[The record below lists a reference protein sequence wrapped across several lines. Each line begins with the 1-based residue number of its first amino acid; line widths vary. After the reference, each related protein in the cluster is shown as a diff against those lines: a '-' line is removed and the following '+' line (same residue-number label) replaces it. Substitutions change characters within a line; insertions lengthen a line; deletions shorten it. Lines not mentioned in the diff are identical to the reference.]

1 MEKKFEYI
9 QNITDKLLVKC
20 YCPDEKRIVVED
32 GVTMIGPSAF
42 FGSKTEEIVLPG
54 SIKRI
59 YDKAFMRCESL
70 ERIVIG
76 RNNLE
81 EIGDCVLNGCVNLQ
95 EISFASAFELEA
107 EAFQVFSK
115 ACQVFSRLVNSCTRT
130 YYFMNAD
137 KAVAKM
143 KQVFTKR
150 RRNMTLKISA
160 GKKEI
165 VIPRY
170 VDTISKAL
178 LEKIAF
184 NALLEGL
191 DERTP
196 KEDIAFDN
204 NGWALNEF
212 LSHNMN
218 DAKCSFLTAMEFY
231 FLEKDKSA
239 LQYLKSHV
247 TEGCQILTTEKED
260 YLMAEFVKMD
270 IMDEEELNYA
280 MQVALDN
287 GLTTAAAYILNS
299 MDKKKKTKLKI

>member
-1 MEKKFEYI
+1 MEKRFVYI

-20 YCPDEKRIVVED
+20 YCTDEKKIVVED

-42 FGSKTEEIVLPG
+42 FGSKTEEIVLPD

-76 RNNLE
+76 GNNLE

-107 EAFQVFSK
+107 EAFQVFS
-115 ACQVFSRLVNSCTRT
+115 RLVNSCTRT

-143 KQVFTKR
+143 KQVFAKR
-150 RRNMTLKISA
+150 RRDMTLKISA

-204 NGWALNEF
+204 HGWTLNGF

-231 FLEKDKSA
+231 FLEKDKGA
-239 LQYLKSHV
+239 LQYLKSHA

-260 YLMAEFVKMD
+260 YLMTEFVKMN
-270 IMDEEELNYA
+270 IMDEKELNYA

-299 MDKKKKTKLKI
+299 LDKKKKTKLKI

>member
-20 YCPDEKRIVVED
+20 YCPDEKKIVVED

-76 RNNLE
+76 GNSLE

-107 EAFQVFSK
+107 EAFR
-115 ACQVFSRLVNSCTRT
+115 VFSRLVNSCIRT

-160 GKKEI
+160 GKKGI

-170 VDTISKAL
+170 VNTL
-178 LEKIAF
+178 LGKIAF

-196 KEDIAFDN
+196 KEDTAFDA
-204 NGWALNEF
+204 NGWTLDEF
-212 LSHNMN
+212 LTHNMN
-218 DAKCSFLTAMEFY
+218 DAKCSFLTVMEFY

-239 LQYLKSHV
+239 LQYLKSHA

-260 YLMAEFVKMD
+260 YLMTEFVKMD
-270 IMDEEELNYA
+270 IMDEKELNYA
-280 MQVALDN
+280 MQAAIDN

-299 MDKKKKTKLKI
+299 LDKKKKTKLKI

>member
-20 YCPDEKRIVVED
+20 YCTDEKKIVVED

-76 RNNLE
+76 GNNLE
-81 EIGDCVLNGCVNLQ
+81 EIGAWILDGCLNLQ
-95 EISFASAFELEA
+95 EVSFISALDEDVFPTFSDLASNFI
-107 EAFQVFSK
+107 K
-115 ACQVFSRLVNSCTRT
+115 A
-130 YYFMNAD
+130 YYFMKAD
-137 KAVAKM
+137 KAVSKM
-143 KQVFTKR
+143 DRVFTER
-150 RRNMTLKISA
+150 RRNMTIKVSA
-160 GKKEI
+160 GEKEI
-165 VIPRY
+165 VIPKY
-170 VDTISKAL
+170 VPTTSRTL
-178 LEKIAF
+178 LRKIAF

-191 DERTP
+191 DERAS

-204 NGWALNEF
+204 NGWTLNGF
-212 LSHNMN
+212 LRHNMN

-239 LQYLKSHV
+239 LQYLKSHA
-247 TEGCQILTTEKED
+247 TEGCQVLTTEKED
-260 YLMAEFVKMD
+260 YLMTEFAKMD
-270 IMDEEELNYA
+270 IMDEKELNYA

-299 MDKKKKTKLKI
+299 LDKKKKTKLKI

>member
-9 QNITDKLLVKC
+9 QNITDKLLAKC
-20 YCPDEKRIVVED
+20 YCPDEKKIVVED

-54 SIKRI
+54 SIERI

-76 RNNLE
+76 GNSLE

-95 EISFASAFELEA
+95 EISFASAFEWEK
-107 EAFQVFSK
+107 EAF
-115 ACQVFSRLVNSCTRT
+115 QVFSRLVNSCIKT

-160 GKKEI
+160 GKKGI

-170 VDTISKAL
+170 VDTTSKTL
-178 LEKIAF
+178 LGKIAF

-191 DERTP
+191 DERASR
-196 KEDIAFDN
+196 EDTAFDA
-204 NGWALNEF
+204 NGWTLDEF
-212 LSHNMN
+212 LTHNVN
-218 DAKCSFLTAMEFY
+218 DAKCCFLTAMEFY

-239 LQYLKSHV
+239 FQYLKSHA
-247 TEGCQILTTEKED
+247 TEGCQMLTTEKED
-260 YLMAEFVKMD
+260 YLMTEFVKMD
-270 IMDEEELNYA
+270 IMDEKELNYA
-280 MQVALDN
+280 MQAAIDN

-299 MDKKKKTKLKI
+299 LDKKKKTKLQI

>member
-20 YCPDEKRIVVED
+20 YCPDEKKIVVED

-42 FGSKTEEIVLPG
+42 FGSKAEEIVLPG

-59 YDKAFMRCESL
+59 YDKAFMHCESL
-70 ERIVIG
+70 ERIAIG
-76 RNNLE
+76 GNNLE

-95 EISFASAFELEA
+95 EISFASAFELEK
-107 EAFQVFSK
+107 EAFRTFS
-115 ACQVFSRLVNSCTRT
+115 SLVNSCIRT

-170 VDTISKAL
+170 D
-178 LEKIAF
+178 
-184 NALLEGL
+184 
-191 DERTP
+191 D
-196 KEDIAFDN
+196 
-204 NGWALNEF
+204 GWT
-212 LSHNMN
+212 LSGFIRHNMN

-239 LQYLKSHV
+239 LQYLKSHA

-260 YLMAEFVKMD
+260 YLMTEFVKMD
-270 IMDEEELNYA
+270 IMDEKELNYA

-299 MDKKKKTKLKI
+299 LNKKKKPKLKV

>member
-20 YCPDEKRIVVED
+20 YCPDEKKIVVED

-54 SIKRI
+54 SIERI

-70 ERIVIG
+70 KRIVIG
-76 RNNLE
+76 GNNLE
-81 EIGDCVLNGCVNLQ
+81 EIGAWILDGCLNLQ
-95 EISFASAFELEA
+95 EVSFISALDEGVFQTFSDLASNFI
-107 EAFQVFSK
+107 K
-115 ACQVFSRLVNSCTRT
+115 TC
-130 YYFMNAD
+130 YFMKAD
-137 KAVAKM
+137 KAVSKM
-143 KQVFTKR
+143 DRVFTER
-150 RRNMTLKISA
+150 HRNMTIKVSA

-170 VDTISKAL
+170 VNAISKTL
-178 LEKIAF
+178 LGKIAF

-204 NGWALNEF
+204 NGWTLNEF
-212 LSHNMN
+212 LRHNMN

-231 FLEKDKSA
+231 FLEKDKGA
-239 LQYLKSHV
+239 LQYLKRYRKD
-247 TEGCQILTTEKED
+247 G
-260 YLMAEFVKMD
+260 
-270 IMDEEELNYA
+270 
-280 MQVALDN
+280 
-287 GLTTAAAYILNS
+287 
-299 MDKKKKTKLKI
+299 

>member
-20 YCPDEKRIVVED
+20 YCPDEKKIVVED

-54 SIKRI
+54 SIERI

-76 RNNLE
+76 GNSLE
-81 EIGDCVLNGCVNLQ
+81 EIGAWILDGCLNLQ
-95 EISFASAFELEA
+95 EVSFISALDEGVFQTFSDLASNFI
-107 EAFQVFSK
+107 K
-115 ACQVFSRLVNSCTRT
+115 TC
-130 YYFMNAD
+130 YFMKAD
-137 KAVAKM
+137 KAVSKM
-143 KQVFTKR
+143 DRVFTER
-150 RRNMTLKISA
+150 HRNMTIKVSA

-170 VDTISKAL
+170 VNAISKTL
-178 LEKIAF
+178 LGKIAF

-204 NGWALNEF
+204 NGWTLNEF
-212 LSHNMN
+212 LRHNMN

-231 FLEKDKSA
+231 FLEKDKGA
-239 LQYLKSHV
+239 LQYLKSHA

-260 YLMAEFVKMD
+260 YLMTEFVKMD
-270 IMDEEELNYA
+270 IMDEKELNYA

-287 GLTTAAAYILNS
+287 GRTTAAAYILNS
-299 MDKKKKTKLKI
+299 LDKKKKTKLKI

>member
-20 YCPDEKRIVVED
+20 YCPDEKKIVVED

-76 RNNLE
+76 GNSLE

-107 EAFQVFSK
+107 EAFR
-115 ACQVFSRLVNSCTRT
+115 VFSRLVNSCIRT

-150 RRNMTLKISA
+150 RRNMTLKIS
-160 GKKEI
+160 GGPGRKDTKG
-165 VIPRY
+165 RY
-170 VDTISKAL
+170 R
-178 LEKIAF
+178 F
-184 NALLEGL
+184 
-191 DERTP
+191 RRQ
-196 KEDIAFDN
+196 
-204 NGWALNEF
+204 W
-212 LSHNMN
+212 M
-218 DAKCSFLTAMEFY
+218 DA
-231 FLEKDKSA
+231 
-239 LQYLKSHV
+239 
-247 TEGCQILTTEKED
+247 
-260 YLMAEFVKMD
+260 
-270 IMDEEELNYA
+270 
-280 MQVALDN
+280 
-287 GLTTAAAYILNS
+287 
-299 MDKKKKTKLKI
+299 

>member
-1 MEKKFEYI
+1 MEKRFVYI

-20 YCPDEKRIVVED
+20 YCTDEKKIVVED

-76 RNNLE
+76 GNSLE
-81 EIGDCVLNGCVNLQ
+81 EIGAWILDGCLNLQ
-95 EISFASAFELEA
+95 EVSFISALDEGVFQTFSDLASNFI
-107 EAFQVFSK
+107 
-115 ACQVFSRLVNSCTRT
+115 RT

-150 RRNMTLKISA
+150 HRNMTIKVSA
-160 GKKEI
+160 GKKGI

-170 VDTISKAL
+170 VNTL
-178 LEKIAF
+178 LGKIAF

-196 KEDIAFDN
+196 KEDTAFDA
-204 NGWALNEF
+204 NGWTLDEF
-212 LSHNMN
+212 LTHNVN
-218 DAKCSFLTAMEFY
+218 DAKCCFLTAMEFY

-239 LQYLKSHV
+239 LQYLKSHA

-260 YLMAEFVKMD
+260 YLMTEFVKMD
-270 IMDEEELNYA
+270 IMDEKELNYA

-299 MDKKKKTKLKI
+299 LDKKKKTKLKI

>member
-1 MEKKFEYI
+1 MEKKFVYI

-20 YCPDEKRIVVED
+20 YCPDEKKIVVED

-54 SIKRI
+54 SIERI
-59 YDKAFMRCESL
+59 YDKAFMHCESL

-76 RNNLE
+76 GNNLE
-81 EIGDCVLNGCVNLQ
+81 EIGAWILDGCLNLQ
-95 EISFASAFELEA
+95 EVSFISALDEDVFPTFSDLASNFI
-107 EAFQVFSK
+107 K
-115 ACQVFSRLVNSCTRT
+115 A
-130 YYFMNAD
+130 YYFMKAD
-137 KAVAKM
+137 KAVSKM
-143 KQVFTKR
+143 DRVFTER
-150 RRNMTLKISA
+150 RRSMTIKVSA
-160 GKKEI
+160 GEKEI
-165 VIPRY
+165 VIPKY
-170 VDTISKAL
+170 VPTTSRTL
-178 LEKIAF
+178 LKKIAF

-191 DERTP
+191 DERAS

-204 NGWALNEF
+204 NGWTLNGF
-212 LSHNMN
+212 LRHNMN

-231 FLEKDKSA
+231 FLEKDKGA
-239 LQYLKSHV
+239 LQYLKSHA
-247 TEGCQILTTEKED
+247 TEGCQILTKEKED

-270 IMDEEELNYA
+270 IMDEKELNHA

>member
-20 YCPDEKRIVVED
+20 YCPDEKKIVVED

-42 FGSKTEEIVLPG
+42 FGSKSEEIVLPG
-54 SIKRI
+54 SIERI

-70 ERIVIG
+70 KRIAIG
-76 RNNLE
+76 GNNLE

-95 EISFASAFELEA
+95 EIAFASAFELEK
-107 EAFQVFSK
+107 EAFRVFSG
-115 ACQVFSRLVNSCTRT
+115 LVNSCIRT

-137 KAVAKM
+137 KAVTKM
-143 KQVFTKR
+143 KQVFAKR
-150 RRNMTLKISA
+150 RRSMTLKISA

-170 VDTISKAL
+170 VDTISQTL
-178 LEKIAF
+178 LGRIAF

-191 DERTP
+191 DERMP
-196 KEDIAFDN
+196 KEDIAFGN
-204 NGWALNEF
+204 NGWTLNGF
-212 LSHNMN
+212 LRHNMN

-239 LQYLKSHV
+239 LQYLKSHA

-260 YLMAEFVKMD
+260 YLMTELVKMD
-270 IMDEEELNYA
+270 IMDEKELNYA
-280 MQVALDN
+280 MQAAIDN

-299 MDKKKKTKLKI
+299 LDKKKKTKLQI

>member
-20 YCPDEKRIVVED
+20 YCPDEKKIVVED
-32 GVTMIGPSAF
+32 GVTMIGSSAF

-76 RNNLE
+76 GNSLE

-107 EAFQVFSK
+107 EAFR
-115 ACQVFSRLVNSCTRT
+115 VFSRLVNSCIRT

-160 GKKEI
+160 GKKGI

-170 VDTISKAL
+170 VNTL
-178 LEKIAF
+178 LGKIAF

-196 KEDIAFDN
+196 KEDTAFDN
-204 NGWALNEF
+204 NGWTLNGF
-212 LSHNMN
+212 LRHNMN

-239 LQYLKSHV
+239 LQYLKSHA

-260 YLMAEFVKMD
+260 YLMTEFVKMD
-270 IMDEEELNYA
+270 IMDEKELNYA

-299 MDKKKKTKLKI
+299 LDKKKKTKLQI